1 MYEGI
6 YQDEPIPKR
15 AHAQSADGK
24 HAGASRANTG
34 YRPAPRT
41 PMNGSRADAREA
53 IARIMADERFL
64 SSEYINSRRR
74 EQDEE
79 RMRGIWTGPHDESLI
94 DLGVPASINTH
105 PRASEPAPKQT
116 MASQMPQ
123 GYREMLALS
132 RWEASADG
140 RGGRWLS
147 EAELFYRQGKL
158 IEDLEDDYPHQGS
171 FKSYFPT
178 YNAMS
183 DRQLRSYVTW
193 RSAVRRGVIEE
204 APLSFAYVYLYEL
217 INGIGIS
224 SPEDGFQ
231 KLETFWQA
239 YREFAPEIDRFASVW
254 LQDYVVYHGLP
265 AQLLDSY
272 KTLSF
277 DRALLALRKADADVH
292 QLTEA
297 THVTPGNDTASGKA
311 ARPRR
316 KGDESALP
324 LPTYTA
330 LETELFQAIDG
341 LSTYR
346 LSGSKLYKEHAEALR
361 HVACAVYV
369 RMSEYHQK
377 NRKGS
382 LLESWFGEEVTLP
395 YTMFGSAVFFAP
407 QRHADCVY
415 ELDEIHRYRCL
426 RGYWTCER
434 FHGGRAKSPKL
445 GAMMHEVD
453 RTLREALV
461 FDHPLKK
468 TSKIP
473 KYLRAFID
481 REVAA
486 WLTWHAAHAP
496 RRIAIDLS
504 QLDGIRSAA
513 SLTRES
519 LLIDEEREGGQT
531 SPLLDVLA
539 GVEDTEEALQD
550 TITEAEELQMPTAA
564 ATHAA
569 TELQGTSPT
578 KVYATTARPETP
590 SIEAP
595 ETEGPLSNAQV
606 TYLQALIFQDAPARK
621 AAIDAIGC
629 SEDMLVDAINEACFD
644 LIGDTVIEYGA
655 DGPEL
660 IEDYRDDVE
669 GFIRHD

>member
-1 MYEGI
+1 MHEGI

-15 AHAQSADGK
+15 AHAQSTSGTHAD
-24 HAGASRANTG
+24 APREFSRF
-34 YRPAPRT
+34 RLAPRT
-41 PMNGSRADAREA
+41 PMNGSRADARETV
-53 IARIMADERFL
+53 ARIMADDRFL
-64 SSEYINSRRR
+64 SSEYVSSQRQAQSKSLAHGEPRTLRDPSRATARK
-74 EQDEE
+74 QANDSKLSPQ
-79 RMRGIWTGPHDESLI
+79 TAESM
-94 DLGVPASINTH
+94 S
-105 PRASEPAPKQT
+105 KQL
-116 MASQMPQ
+116 MASHMPE
-123 GYREMLALS
+123 GYREMLTLS
-132 RWEASADG
+132 RWEARADG

-158 IEDLEDDYPHQGS
+158 IENLEDAYPHQGS

-183 DRQLRSYVTW
+183 DRQLRAYITW
-193 RSAVRRGVIEE
+193 RTAVRRGSIEE
-204 APLSFAYVYLYEL
+204 APLSFTYVYLYEL
-217 INGIGIS
+217 INGIGVS
-224 SPEDGFQ
+224 DPEDGFQ

-239 YREFAPEIDRFASVW
+239 YREFAPEIDRFACVW

-265 AQLLDSY
+265 AKLLEPY

-277 DRALLALRKADADVH
+277 DRALIALRKADADVC
-292 QLTEA
+292 QLAEA
-297 THVTPGNDTASGKA
+297 SHAALGGGTASGKKA
-311 ARPRR
+311 RR
-316 KGDESALP
+316 KTDESALP
-324 LPTYTA
+324 LPAHAA
-330 LETELFQAIDG
+330 LEDELFQAIDG

-395 YTMFGSAVFFAP
+395 YTMFGSAVFYDP
-407 QRHADCVY
+407 ERHADCTY
-415 ELDEIHRYRCL
+415 ELDEIHRYRCFK
-426 RGYWTCER
+426 GYWTCER
-434 FHGGRAKSPKL
+434 FHGGRSKSPKL

-453 RTLREALV
+453 RSLREALA

-468 TSKIP
+468 TSKVP
-473 KYLRAFID
+473 KYLQAFID
-481 REVAA
+481 REIDA

-504 QLDGIRSAA
+504 QLEGIRSAA
-513 SLTRES
+513 NLTRES
-519 LLIDEEREGGQT
+519 LLIDEEREGGAA
-531 SPLLDVLA
+531 SPLLDVLTGA
-539 GVEDTEEALQD
+539 DEDATD
-550 TITEAEELQMPTAA
+550 TRESAKREAERDPATGPVEAPVEAGSQAA
-564 ATHAA
+564 PPVEGSEPEGLLPAAHAA
-569 TELQGTSPT
+569 
-578 KVYATTARPETP
+578 
-590 SIEAP
+590 
-595 ETEGPLSNAQV
+595 
-606 TYLQALIFQDAPARK
+606 YLQALIAQDGQARK
-621 AAIDAIGC
+621 TAVNASGC